1 MILHRRLIPI
11 LTLCLMVNCGGQKV
25 ATQPSPSDP
34 LRQIA
39 VQIDRAAGGLDAAID
54 VKRALLRDGLITQA
68 QSASLTPKILTA
80 IRLVRELK
88 DTLATV
94 DDFQTG
100 KPQIAAVFAR
110 VQSGFSALSDLG
122 VIPAGQA
129 RDKIDAALRVASAAL
144 ASLQPLLGGGR

>member
-1 MILHRRLIPI
+1 MKTKGSSLLLI
-11 LTLCLMVNCGGQKV
+11 LCLTVASCGGSKV
-25 ATQPSPSDP
+25 ATQPTTSDP
-34 LRQIA
+34 LRTIA

-54 VKRALLRDGLITQA
+54 VKRALLKDGLITQA

-88 DTLATV
+88 DTLATI

-122 VIPAGQA
+122 VIPASQA
-129 RDKIDAALRVASAAL
+129 RDKIDSALRVASAAL
-144 ASLQPLLGGGR
+144 ASLQPLLGS